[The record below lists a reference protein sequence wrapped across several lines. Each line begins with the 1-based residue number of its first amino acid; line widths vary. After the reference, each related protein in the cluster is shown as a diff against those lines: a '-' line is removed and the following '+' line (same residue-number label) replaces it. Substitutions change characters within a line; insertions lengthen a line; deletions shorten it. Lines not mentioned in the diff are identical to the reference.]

1 MTKTLLTRLFF
12 LLSCFASSFLYSQGA
27 SSSILDNSFDESI
40 IETSV
45 LINLSSIRQNG
56 QSNSKTTTNRRLS
69 SQYSAIGA
77 NDAQA
82 IDSNVSLYQNT
93 FNNLTDDSNTSFP
106 TLDVSSPITK
116 DNSFIT
122 SLTGVF
128 DTMPAASLVDGVDY
142 TINYLAENKAPLG
155 LTDHSLI
162 LAIKSV
168 YSAFIKSAINSNTD
182 LTQAIKDIPFRTLSN
197 LIPVRTTLWNQDAPK
212 WAKQTSQAL
221 VEAILESD
229 YDGNKSSL
237 IGDASHA
244 TISGVL
250 KLIDEETVSAN
261 GFYPGYKPSMRQERP

>member
-142 TINYLAENKAPLG
+142 TINYLAENKDPLG

-168 YSAFIKSAINSNTD
+168 YSAFISRKTPTRI
-182 LTQAIKDIPFRTLSN
+182 
-197 LIPVRTTLWNQDAPK
+197 
-212 WAKQTSQAL
+212 
-221 VEAILESD
+221 
-229 YDGNKSSL
+229 
-237 IGDASHA
+237 
-244 TISGVL
+244 
-250 KLIDEETVSAN
+250 
-261 GFYPGYKPSMRQERP
+261 YPKPSKTYRFEPYPTSFLLEPHCGIRMLPNGQSRLLGLWSGNFGI

>member
-1 MTKTLLTRLFF
+1 ADP
-12 LLSCFASSFLYSQGA
+12 LSLSNCF
-27 SSSILDNSFDESI
+27 DKSI

-45 LINLSSIRQNG
+45 LINLNSLRQIG
-56 QSNSKTTTNRRLS
+56 QNNPNTNTNRRLS
-69 SQYSAIGA
+69 SQYNPIGA
-77 NDAQA
+77 NDTFA
-82 IDSNVSLYQNT
+82 IDSNVSQYQNT
-93 FNNLTDDSNTSFP
+93 FNSITDDSNTSFP
-106 TLDVSSPITK
+106 TLDVSTPITK
-116 DNSFIT
+116 DNSFIA
-122 SLTGVF
+122 SLTGVY
-128 DTMPAASLVDGVDY
+128 DSMPATSLVDGVDY
-142 TINYLAENKAPLG
+142 TIDYLAENKAPLG

-197 LIPVRTTLWNQDAPK
+197 LIPVRTTLWNQDAPE

-250 KLIDEETVSAN
+250 KLIDEETVSAH
-261 GFYPGYKPSMRQERP
+261 GFSPGIQT